1 VRYLKIKGK
10 TSNRYIF
17 GFLVLFSLLFT
28 TAVFAEDTET
38 YKLWTFPRKSY
49 GFIYYHGP
57 IQIPADGYLGI
68 LVKYTKPQNDS
79 TFHFN
84 VTVHWP
90 LAENNCYFGS
100 IPTPTSTTSID
111 PSLTAFENENL
122 PQESGALYSPTNN
135 HKKIRVYGSV
145 PPDTI
150 LFDDN
155 APVPAGL
162 LFFEVYIYSS
172 IDANQEIPYELT
184 VFWDRAF
191 PESDV
196 EYNRVFDKP
205 VDLGRKL
212 APFEISSHIGFIMPR
227 AFSYGGKWACIRDDN
242 DYFKFKVQ
250 KSGYYVIT
258 YSSIN
263 DWGVDTTYHYCRP
276 VAGLQE
282 ETASGSMKYL
292 NSEWWL
298 KETDRIGPYYFSTE
312 NTYYLDLQS
321 SYWGVSGMPYECNAS
336 VLFTVGYEGYV
347 KYIDG
352 RIVVNDISPDITPL
366 LKVGESGP
374 FTVSFKNSG
383 NITGN
388 PALKLIIQ
396 NPSGKIVHTS
406 YGQVTVLPGKTIAK
420 VLIWNIP
427 KTYKDEGIHNIKVE
441 IRESTELKLVLTTK
455 AIVLKNPPAIAP
467 VLELLLDWHE
477 LIF

>member
-1 VRYLKIKGK
+1 MRHLKIKGK
-10 TSNRYIF
+10 RSSRWICGVLILF
-17 GFLVLFSLLFT
+17 GLLFS
-28 TAVFAEDTET
+28 ADVFAEDTESFKT
-38 YKLWTFPRKSY
+38 WKFLYKSY
-49 GFIYYHGP
+49 SATYYHGP

-68 LVKYTKPQNDS
+68 RVKYSKPQNDT
-79 TFHFN
+79 TFDFQ

-90 LAENNCYFGS
+90 YAENDCYFGS
-100 IPTPTSTTSID
+100 IPRPTSTTSID
-111 PSLTAFENENL
+111 ASLKSEDKSL
-122 PQESGALYSPTNN
+122 LQKSGVLYSPFNN
-135 HKKIRVYGSV
+135 HKKIREYGGV
-145 PPDTI
+145 APDTT

-155 APVPAGL
+155 TPVPAGN
-162 LFFEVYIYSS
+162 LFFEVFVYST
-172 IDANQEIPYELT
+172 IAANQNIPYELT
-184 VFWDRAF
+184 IFWERAF
-191 PESDV
+191 PEADV

-212 APFEISSHIGFIMPR
+212 APFEISSHIGFILPR
-227 AFSYGGKWACIRDDN
+227 AYEYGGLWACIRDDN

-258 YSSIN
+258 YASTN

-321 SYWGVSGMPYECNAS
+321 SYESRLALPYECNAS

-352 RIVVNDISPDITPL
+352 RIVIGSILLPSPTPL
-366 LKVGESGP
+366 LEVGKSN
-374 FTVSFKNSG
+374 TIRVSFKNSG
-383 NITGN
+383 TITGN
-388 PALKLIIQ
+388 PKLKLIIQ
-396 NPSGKIVHTS
+396 NPSGKTVYTS
-406 YGQVTVLPGKTIAK
+406 YNQVTAPPGYSIDKT
-420 VLIWNIP
+420 LLWDIP

-441 IRESTELKLVLTTK
+441 ILESTELKLVLTTK
-455 AIVLKNPPAIAP
+455 AIVVKKIPAIAP
-467 VLELLLDWHE
+467 VLNFLLNPY
-477 LIF
+477 